1 MRARPGARNVN
12 KLFTIE
18 LLTNREKYDII
29 RYKQKENKTM
39 MIINAIENFLG
50 MVSKNKDLILAGAVV
65 AVIGGIILGLIVAPF
80 FA

>member
-1 MRARPGARNVN
+1 
-12 KLFTIE
+12 
-18 LLTNREKYDII
+18 LTNREKYDII

-50 MVSKNKDLILAGAVV
+50 MISKNKDLVLAGIVV
-65 AVIGGIILGLIVAPF
+65 ALVGGVILGLIMAPF